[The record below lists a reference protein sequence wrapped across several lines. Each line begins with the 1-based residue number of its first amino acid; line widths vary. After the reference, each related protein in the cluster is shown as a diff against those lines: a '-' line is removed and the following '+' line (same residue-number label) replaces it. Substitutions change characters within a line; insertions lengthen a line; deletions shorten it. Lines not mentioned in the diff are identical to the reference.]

1 VIDSP
6 SSLSLSASSSIS
18 PKSSVSSLFTR
29 AQVRLSSKFPKR
41 VQSTLFPVRENSE
54 QRESRRLFGH
64 RGSSSVTSLRETARD
79 GKDGEDDRFNIIS
92 ATEPVIGYHIPWR
105 YYHRKKV
112 NGFLGIV
119 APYWKWKV
127 PACEIDWPLFIY
139 FVKVCNRFRRT
150 QHLSPWI
157 YTIIEHASAAA
168 AVGGAA
174 FLNRFNSST
183 QHIFVADTLR
193 YVWQLLLS
201 F

>member
-1 VIDSP
+1 MKKHHRSISSDKTSKALLQSSSLEFLHMPPHGFMKTSSADVIDSP

-79 GKDGEDDRFNIIS
+79 GKDGEDDRFNMIS
-92 ATEPVIGYHIPWR
+92 ATEPIIGYHIPWR

-150 QHLSPWI
+150 QHLSP
-157 YTIIEHASAAA
+157 
-168 AVGGAA
+168 
-174 FLNRFNSST
+174 
-183 QHIFVADTLR
+183 
-193 YVWQLLLS
+193 
-201 F
+201 